1 MGVAAKKLGGQTKK
15 FRLQRRPEMLFCFFI
30 IVIVL
35 FYVCLCVKFLCVKFF
50 LRSLARFVISTITC
64 LVNH

>member
-1 MGVAAKKLGGQTKK
+1 MGVEAKKLGGQSKK

-35 FYVCLCVKFLCVKFF
+35 FYVCLK
-50 LRSLARFVISTITC
+50 
-64 LVNH
+64 